1 MLLKKN
7 IPISYV
13 FGRIKVEMAFLT
25 AYSIAVYVSH
35 TYYNFPGVSIPLA
48 VLGILGTIISLLLA
62 FRSNQAYDRWWEA
75 RTLWGAIVNDSRS
88 FARQVIAFID
98 KTYDGEDK
106 RVMKERIIKR
116 QIAWSYSLSRFLR
129 GQNAHRDLTKY
140 ISDEEATQMLDVEH
154 VPLALIERQADDL
167 RLLLHMGWINEYQQV
182 SMDEMLTRFSNSMG
196 ACERIKNTVF
206 PVTYSF
212 YIHLLVMLFVMLLPF
227 ALIESFGI
235 FQIPL
240 VVAIS
245 SSFFLIE
252 KMAIHLQD
260 PFENKPT
267 DTPTTAISQTIERN
281 LNQLLCVESANE
293 PTKPIATITE
303 TAVFYVL

>member
-13 FGRIKVEMAFLT
+13 FGKINYEMAFLT
-25 AYSIAVYVSH
+25 VYSVAVYVSH
-35 TYYNFPGVSIPLA
+35 TYFNFPGASIPIA
-48 VLGILGTIISLLLA
+48 VPAILGSILSLLLA

-75 RTLWGAIVNDSRS
+75 RSLWGSIVNDSRS
-88 FARQVIAFID
+88 FARQVISFID

-106 RVMKERIIKR
+106 KIMKERMIKR

-129 GQNAHRDLTKY
+129 GQNANKDLTKY
-140 ISDEEATQMLDVEH
+140 ISEEEVVQIGNCQH
-154 VPLALIERQADDL
+154 IPLALMERQADDL
-167 RLLLHMGWINEYQQV
+167 RLLLRMGWINEYQQV
-182 SMDEMLTRFSNSMG
+182 TMDETLTRFSNSMG

-212 YIHLLVMLFVMLLPF
+212 YIHLLVLLFVLLLPF

-281 LNQLLCVESANE
+281 LNQLMSVDTAAE
-293 PTKPIATITE
+293 PIKPIATITE

>member
-7 IPISYV
+7 VPISYV
-13 FGRIKVEMAFLT
+13 FGKIKVEMAFLT
-25 AYSIAVYVSH
+25 VYSIAVYVSH
-35 TYYNFPGVSIPLA
+35 TYFNFPGVSIPIA
-48 VLGILGTIISLLLA
+48 ISAILGTIISLLLA

-88 FARQVIAFID
+88 FARQIISFID

-106 RVMKERIIKR
+106 RIMKERMIKR
-116 QIAWSYSLSRFLR
+116 QIAWSYSLSYFLR
-129 GQNAHRDLTKY
+129 NQNANKHLTKY
-140 ISDEEATQMLDVEH
+140 ITEDEAQNMANVRH
-154 VPLALIERQADDL
+154 VPLALMERQADDL
-167 RLLLHMGWINEYQQV
+167 RVLLHMNWINEYQQV
-182 SMDEMLTRFSNSMG
+182 AMDETLTRFSNAMG
-196 ACERIKNTVF
+196 GCERIKNTIF

-212 YIHLLVMLFVMLLPF
+212 YIHLLVLLFVLMLPF
-227 ALIESFGI
+227 ALIETFGI

-267 DTPTTAISQTIERN
+267 DTPTTAISQSIERD
-281 LNQLLCVESANE
+281 LNQLLSVESSAE
-293 PTKPIATITE
+293 PIKPIATITE

>member
-13 FGRIKVEMAFLT
+13 FGKIKLEIALL
-25 AYSIAVYVSH
+25 AIYSVAVYVAH
-35 TYYNFPGVSIPLA
+35 TYLNFPGVSIPIA
-48 VLGILGTIISLLLA
+48 IPSILGTIISLLLA

-88 FARQVIAFID
+88 FARQVLTFVD
-98 KTYDGEDK
+98 NSYDDEDK
-106 RVMKERIIKR
+106 RVLKERMIKR
-116 QIAWSYSLSRFLR
+116 QMAWCYSLSCHLR
-129 GQNAHRDLTKY
+129 GQNAHYCVSKY
-140 ISDEEATQMLDVEH
+140 ITEEEKQSIDNMNH
-154 VPLALIERQADDL
+154 VPLALMDQHGNDL
-167 RLLLHMGWINEYQQV
+167 RLLMRMGWINEYQQV
-182 SMDEMLTRFSNSMG
+182 AMDETLTRFSNAMG
-196 ACERIKNTVF
+196 GCERIKNTVF

-212 YIHLLVMLFVMLLPF
+212 YVHILVLLFVLMLPF
-227 ALIESFGI
+227 SLIELFGV
-235 FQIPL
+235 FQVPL

-267 DTPTTAISQTIERN
+267 DTPTTAISYKIEQD
-281 LNQLLCVESANE
+281 LKQLLRDESPKESE
-293 PTKPIATITE
+293 PNRPVDKSTI
-303 TAVFYVL
+303 YYIL

>member
-1 MLLKKN
+1 L
-7 IPISYV
+7 IS
-13 FGRIKVEMAFLT
+13 
-25 AYSIAVYVSH
+25 
-35 TYYNFPGVSIPLA
+35 PGVSIPIA

-88 FARQVIAFID
+88 FARQVMAFID

-106 RVMKERIIKR
+106 RIMKERMIKR

-129 GQNAHRDLTKY
+129 GQNAHKDLTKY
-140 ISDEEATQMLDVEH
+140 ISEEEAAKIANMRH
-154 VPLALIERQADDL
+154 APLALMERQADDL
-167 RLLLHMGWINEYQQV
+167 RLLLHMNWINDYQQV
-182 SMDEMLTRFSNSMG
+182 AMDETLTRFSNAMG
-196 ACERIKNTVF
+196 GCERIKNTIF

-212 YIHLLVMLFVMLLPF
+212 YIHLMVLLFVLLLPF
-227 ALIESFGI
+227 ALIEAFGI

-260 PFENKPT
+260 P
-267 DTPTTAISQTIERN
+267 I
-281 LNQLLCVESANE
+281 
-293 PTKPIATITE
+293 
-303 TAVFYVL
+303 

>member
-13 FGRIKVEMAFLT
+13 FGKINVEMAFLT
-25 AYSIAVYVSH
+25 IYSVSVYVSH
-35 TYYNFPGVSIPLA
+35 TYFNFPGASIPIA
-48 VLGILGTIISLLLA
+48 VPAILGTIISLLLA

-75 RTLWGAIVNDSRS
+75 RALWGSIVNDSRS
-88 FARQVIAFID
+88 FARQVISFID

-106 RVMKERIIKR
+106 KVMKERMIKR

-129 GQNAHRDLTKY
+129 GQNAHKDLDKY
-140 ISDEEATQMLDVEH
+140 ISAEEAAKIADAQH
-154 VPLALIERQADDL
+154 APLALMERQADDL
-167 RLLLHMGWINEYQQV
+167 RLLLRMGWINEYQQV
-182 SMDEMLTRFSNSMG
+182 TMDETLTRFSNSMG
-196 ACERIKNTVF
+196 ACERIKNTIF

-212 YIHLLVMLFVMLLPF
+212 YIHLLVLLFVLLLPF

-281 LNQLLCVESANE
+281 LNQLMAVDSETE
-293 PTKPIATITE
+293 PINPIATITE